1 MLSEGDEQASCWA
14 KACWVGQETFA
25 DCWILHGPLKLR
37 HWVLFNP
44 QWKAHISCSDTS
56 SVNVSTL
63 NHRKALTISSI
74 EIMDFFPSLGLVLC
88 GCVEMWVCPSRLQKA
103 RSWNPLKL
111 GRRLSTLN
119 FRTCDHEDAPNI
131 ILSYIIFFGFPRRLT
146 KGKEVSDW
154 NIYLQQALISGP
166 QQPDEN

>member
-14 KACWVGQETFA
+14 KACWVGQETLA

-103 RSWNPLKL
+103 RSCSTRQPVEAWPQVVNTQFPNLRPWRRTKKKKLFFLIWN
-111 GRRLSTLN
+111 
-119 FRTCDHEDAPNI
+119 
-131 ILSYIIFFGFPRRLT
+131 FF
-146 KGKEVSDW
+146 
-154 NIYLQQALISGP
+154 
-166 QQPDEN
+166 